1 MLVGGQEDNTPAVR
15 ALPVRPVSLELG
27 SRGPWSLTD
36 LHPEELLT
44 MFNARSRH
52 PLLALCAAAAL
63 GACAPS
69 APPPTA
75 ETEPFSLTSSAFV
88 ESSVIP
94 VRYTG
99 DGDNVSPPLA
109 WRGAPSATQSF
120 ALVLVD
126 PDVPWGQTV
135 PVYGQMPPP
144 GTQPADFFI
153 HWMAVNIPA
162 TVTSLADGASPGN
175 MPAGAIEPAN
185 SFALFAGAPNQYG
198 GPAPPPG
205 TKAHAYR
212 FVLYALDVP
221 SLAGVTAQ
229 SDFAAVTQAMA
240 GHVLAAAT
248 LTGYFGH

>member
-1 MLVGGQEDNTPAVR
+1 MVGPVVVR
-15 ALPVRPVSLELG
+15 AMVVVFMG
-27 SRGPWSLTD
+27 
-36 LHPEELLT
+36 
-44 MFNARSRH
+44 A
-52 PLLALCAAAAL
+52 LAA
-63 GACAPS
+63 ACAPA
-69 APPPTA
+69 APPAQP
-75 ETEPFSLTSSAFV
+75 ESQPFSLTSPAFV

-94 VRYTG
+94 VRYSG
-99 DGDNVSPPLA
+99 DGDNVSPPLE

-135 PVYGQMPPP
+135 AVYGQMPPP

-153 HWMAVNIPA
+153 HWIVTGIPA
-162 TVTSLADGASPGN
+162 TLTSLSDGASPGS
-175 MPAGAIEPAN
+175 MPQGTLEPAN
-185 SFALFAGAPNQYG
+185 SFALMGGAPNQYG

-221 SLAGVTAQ
+221 TLTGVTLE
-229 SDFAAVTQAMA
+229 SDFTAVTSAMA

>member
-1 MLVGGQEDNTPAVR
+1 MTPNSLFTRVLAAVGIGAT
-15 ALPVRPVSLELG
+15 
-27 SRGPWSLTD
+27 
-36 LHPEELLT
+36 
-44 MFNARSRH
+44 
-52 PLLALCAAAAL
+52 LAS
-63 GACAPS
+63 CAPP
-69 APPPTA
+69 APPA
-75 ETEPFSLTSSAFV
+75 DAGSEPFSLTSSAFV

-109 WRGAPSATQSF
+109 WSGAPSGTQSF

-135 PVYGQMPPP
+135 PVYGEMPPP
-144 GTQPADFFI
+144 GSQPADFAI
-153 HWMAVNIPA
+153 HWIAINIPA
-162 TVTSLADGASPGN
+162 TVTSLADGASPGS
-175 MPAGAIEPAN
+175 MPAGVVEPTT
-185 SFALFAGAPNQYG
+185 SFALFGAPANQYG

-221 SLAGVTAQ
+221 TLAGVTT
-229 SDFAAVTQAMA
+229 SEDFTAVTQAMA